1 MESPQTDQ
9 PIFTGEFRHAMDA
22 KNRVTIPSRWR
33 TGDSDE
39 FFAIPNQQGGFLMV
53 MPPSEFKRQ
62 VERVEK
68 DESLQPADRRRFIR
82 QFSSRAQ
89 HITGDKQGRIVL
101 PDEQCK
107 QLSLQSDV
115 VLVGAYSRF
124 EIWTPALWQETVNE
138 DASAFKYVLDRVGI

>member
-1 MESPQTDQ
+1 MESPQPDQ
-9 PIFTGEFRHAMDA
+9 PIFTGEFRRAMDA

-33 TGDSDE
+33 RGDSDE

>member
-33 TGDSDE
+33 RDDSDE

-53 MPPSEFKRQ
+53 MPPSEFRRQ

-138 DASAFKYVLDRVGI
+138 DASAFKYVLNRVGI

>member
-1 MESPQTDQ
+1 MEPPQIDP
-9 PIFTGEFRHAMDA
+9 PIYTGEFRHAMDA

-53 MPPSEFKRQ
+53 MPPLEFRRQ

-107 QLSLQSDV
+107 QLNLQSDV

>member
-1 MESPQTDQ
+1 MESPQIEQ
-9 PIFTGEFRHAMDA
+9 PIFAGEFRHSMDA

-33 TGDSDE
+33 RGDSDE

-53 MPPSEFKRQ
+53 MPPSEFRRQ

-68 DESLQPADRRRFIR
+68 DASLDPADRRRFIR

-124 EIWTPALWQETVNE
+124 EIWTPGLWQETVNE
-138 DASAFKYVLDRVGI
+138 DASAFKYVLGRVGI